1 MTAQANSRVLSFRWR
16 LLEHTCVKRPST
28 GHEEVSSSACTDERL
43 IRPDLMCGLIDHTCW
58 SEIVGRLPFARGGI
72 FILLTRGE
80 AAFPLEFQSDL
91 HACQLS
97 AKLLNLVSKFGTANS
112 RGVQSL
118 VQTLRC
124 RTRMICLNRPASS
137 AQHHRDEDSVRRL
150 ISLEQRQQKLAV
162 KWSDRK
168 SVV

>member
-1 MTAQANSRVLSFRWR
+1 M
-16 LLEHTCVKRPST
+16 EHTCVKRPST
-28 GHEEVSSSACTDERL
+28 GREEVSSSACTDERL
-43 IRPDLMCGLIDHTCW
+43 IRPGLMCGLIDHTCW

-80 AAFPLEFQSDL
+80 AALPFEFQFDL

-97 AKLLNLVSKFGTANS
+97 AKLLNLVSKFGAANS

-124 RTRMICLNRPASS
+124 RTRMIRLNRQRPQRNTAEM
-137 AQHHRDEDSVRRL
+137 RTSVRRL
-150 ISLEQRQQKLAV
+150 ISLEQRQQRLAV
-162 KWSDRK
+162 KW
-168 SVV
+168 